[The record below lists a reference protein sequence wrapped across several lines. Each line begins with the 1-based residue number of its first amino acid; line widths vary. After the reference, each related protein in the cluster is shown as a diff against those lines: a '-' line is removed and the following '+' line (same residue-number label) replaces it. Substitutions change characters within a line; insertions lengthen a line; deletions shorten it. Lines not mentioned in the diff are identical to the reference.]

1 MHADTRRWPPILAMA
16 LLCVRAAA
24 AEPELEAEMARFV
37 DVFAA
42 LEAQGA
48 DPLDADT
55 AIYRGAIPSM
65 LRTLDPHSAF
75 FDPEQFSQLQSL
87 QVSERKGFGTI
98 VSILPGRVIV
108 LQTLDGTPAARAGL
122 SGGDEILAV
131 NDYQVAYLDVEQIR
145 QLLGAARQQ
154 PVTLEV
160 RHPGAE
166 RTVRMTMSPQTLAE
180 PTVDRALLLEPGVAY
195 LRIRSFEEPTGRLV
209 QQKIEELGG
218 EFLKGLILDL
228 RDNPGGVVS
237 AALDTASL
245 FLSPGQLVFS
255 SRGRS
260 AETQEVYV
268 SQEAEQYTFPMA
280 VLMNGNSASAAEIVA
295 GALQDHDRA
304 YILGEVSYGKGLVQQ
319 VFPLMGSTAVALT
332 TAFYYTPSG
341 RSIQKPLAGTQL
353 DTDTRV
359 SQGLFMSDAG
369 RALKGGGGIQ
379 PDETVPPAALS
390 RLQLIIDASGAL
402 TSFAGEYLRGHELP
416 LPFEITPQIMADAR
430 LYLAARHIEPDTA
443 DWNNHRDW
451 IESRLR
457 QEFLNLTIG
466 VAKGDEL
473 ELRRDPVVQ
482 AALRKLRAAP

>member
-1 MHADTRRWPPILAMA
+1 MHADRRRPVPVFALA
-16 LLCVRAAA
+16 LLCLPAVAADA
-24 AEPELEAEMARFV
+24 GLEAEMARFTE
-37 DVFAA
+37 VFAI
-42 LEAQGA
+42 LDAQGA
-48 DPLDADT
+48 DPLDADA

-65 LRTLDPHSAF
+65 LRTLDPHSVF
-75 FDPEQFSQLQSL
+75 FDPEQSLQLQAL
-87 QVSERKGFGTI
+87 QFSERKGFGTI

-108 LQTLDGTPAARAGL
+108 LQALDGTPAARAGL

-131 NDYQVAYLDVEQIR
+131 NGYQVAYLDVDQIK

-154 PVTLEV
+154 AVTLEV

-166 RTVRMTMSPQTLAE
+166 HTVRITMSPETLAE
-180 PTVDRALLLEPGVAY
+180 PTVDRAWLLEPGIAY
-195 LRIRSFEEPTGRLV
+195 LRIRNFEEPTGRLV

-260 AETQEVYV
+260 PGTQEAYV
-268 SQEAEQYTFPMA
+268 SEHAQQYTFPMA

-304 YILGEVSYGKGLVQQ
+304 YILGQVSYGKGLVQQ
-319 VFPLMGSTAVALT
+319 VFPLMGSTALALT

-341 RSIQKPLAGTQL
+341 RSIQKPLPGTQL
-353 DTDTRV
+353 NTEARV

-379 PDETVPPAALS
+379 PDEHVPPAVLS
-390 RLQLIIDASGAL
+390 RLQLAIDASGAL
-402 TSFAGEYLRGHELP
+402 TSFAGEYLRQHELP
-416 LPFEITPQIMADAR
+416 MPLEITPQIMAEAR
-430 LYLAARHIEPDTA
+430 LYLAARHIEPDTGE
-443 DWNNHRDW
+443 WNHHRGW

-457 QEFLNLTIG
+457 QEFLNLTVG

-473 ELRRDPVVQ
+473 ELGRDPVVQ
-482 AALRKLRAAP
+482 AALRKLRAGP